1 MSAGV
6 LNQVSFKRETVWGT
20 PVVPDK
26 SIPVRF
32 TGGIQTQ
39 QDIQLLSSVTARI
52 PKNYEAMVGN
62 RTHEGN
68 YEFDHFV
75 DHIGFFLLSAM
86 GNVASL
92 VAGGETIVFNHTFSE
107 VETKPSLTIEQV
119 VGENIRRFAG
129 SIVTVITFSGE
140 AGAVSS
146 VAASIKSKSQA
157 SAVAITPVYTAIR
170 PFNFADAKI
179 KIGGITLTEVQNYQI
194 EFNNNVE
201 LLHTLNSND
210 PQFRFIKGSEV
221 SGTIEMFLDTATLVE
236 LNNYLTKN
244 EREIILELTGG
255 SIGVASFNKMVLTI
269 PRAVLTTADTEIS
282 EDHNMLTIE
291 FQGLFDTVS
300 SKMISVVLTN
310 LLANYN

>member
-6 LNQVSFKRETVWGT
+6 LNQVSFKRESVWGT

-62 RTHEGN
+62 RTHEGD

-75 DHIGFFLLSAM
+75 DYIGYLILSGM
-86 GNVASL
+86 GSVSSAL
-92 VAGGETIVFNHTFSE
+92 AGGETIVFNHTFSE

-119 VGENIRRFAG
+119 VGENVRRFAG
-129 SIVTVITFSGE
+129 SIVTVLTFSGE
-140 AGAVSS
+140 AGSVSS
-146 VAASIKSKSQA
+146 VAASIKARSQA
-157 SAVAITPVYTAIR
+157 AATAITPAYTTVR

-179 KIGGITLTEVQNYQI
+179 KIGGVTLTEVQNYEI

-201 LLHTLNSND
+201 LLHTLNNND
-210 PQFRFIKGSEV
+210 PQFRFVKGSEV
-221 SGTIEMFLDTATLVE
+221 SGTIEMFLDNATLAE
-236 LNNYLTKN
+236 LNNYLNKT

-269 PRAVLTTADTEIS
+269 PRAVFTTGDTEIS
-282 EDHNMLTIE
+282 EDHNMLHIE
-291 FQGLFDTVS
+291 FQGLYDTVTT
-300 SKMISVVLTN
+300 KLISVVLTN